1 MDRAMLRVVMTCRS
15 AFVKNYNVLFLSDGC
30 RTDSRKLHDASLR
43 AVARGF
49 GTVLTC
55 EEARARFSSHRQ

>member
-1 MDRAMLRVVMTCRS
+1 MRRRS
-15 AFVKNYNVLFLSDGC
+15 AFVKNYGVLFLSDGC
-30 RTDSRKLHDASLR
+30 RTDSSELHAASLR

-55 EEARARFSSHRQ
+55 AEARSRFEDHRQ